1 MCTSVSSLCYVQ
13 CVFKSGHV
21 LFGEAAP
28 GPAPSKEH
36 PRMLEIDP
44 TSRLIEEFKYLI
56 ATILRE
62 WRRGAR
68 YHYRSPE
75 AIVDR
80 RLQGAYITGD
90 HEVGPEEA
98 NPIHVW
104 DVEEL
109 LKAFSHTQLIIIQRS
124 DAKVT
129 VCDPTASGAIGGRTN
144 GNAGARLL
152 PNEATDDS
160 LRDRVGVEQP
170 ARVDV
175 ASTRGSSK
183 SKIHPARAPGTGE
196 RVPQV
201 VQKDERSG
209 AESSAHEN

>member
-1 MCTSVSSLCYVQ
+1 M
-13 CVFKSGHV
+13 
-21 LFGEAAP
+21 
-28 GPAPSKEH
+28 
-36 PRMLEIDP
+36 
-44 TSRLIEEFKYLI
+44 
-56 ATILRE
+56 
-62 WRRGAR
+62 
-68 YHYRSPE
+68 
-75 AIVDR
+75 
-80 RLQGAYITGD
+80 
-90 HEVGPEEA
+90 
-98 NPIHVW
+98 
-104 DVEEL
+104 EEL

-129 VCDPTASGAIGGRTN
+129 VCDPTASGAIGGRTD

-183 SKIHPARAPGTGE
+183 SIIHPARAPGTGE

-201 VQKDERSG
+201 VQKDERSD
-209 AESSAHEN
+209 AEPSAQENSDKRIRKKYIPINVNVLGDITGRETVQLAAVGDTEFVYYVADSPKEELTPEEVLSGPDR